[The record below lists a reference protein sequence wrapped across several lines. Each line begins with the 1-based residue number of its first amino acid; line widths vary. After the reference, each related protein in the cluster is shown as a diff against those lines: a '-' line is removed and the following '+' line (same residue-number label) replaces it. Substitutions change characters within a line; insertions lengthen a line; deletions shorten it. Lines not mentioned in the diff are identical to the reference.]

1 VFLNV
6 LSLRERRILR
16 KHLLDA
22 STREILRPAGKRR
35 TSGDDAFRNGADLRA
50 REHPA
55 IDDRA
60 GSSVTCKVTSKTSE
74 MSRLRVADDITQL
87 VGETPMLQLKRLVPA
102 GSADVFA
109 KLEYLNPGGS
119 VKDRAAIGII
129 RRAEQD
135 GRLAPGGTIVEATA
149 GNTGIGLA
157 LIGVNR
163 GYKVRLF
170 VPERFSEEKVKIM
183 RALGAEVVRTP
194 DAEGMQGAIRQA
206 KELVA
211 TDPKAFMAGQFENQA
226 NPDYHY
232 ETTAREIFEQ
242 MDGRVDAVV
251 LGCGTSGTF
260 SGIARYLKEN
270 SPQVLAYAVE
280 TQGSILGGGKPGP
293 HKVEGIGASFIPKTF
308 DRSVCDE
315 VMMVMDDE
323 AFGMVKILAA
333 QEGVLAGSS
342 GGAAVFAALKVAKKL
357 GSGKRIVTIVPDSA
371 ERYLSKKIFEG
382 GL

>member
-1 VFLNV
+1 
-6 LSLRERRILR
+6 
-16 KHLLDA
+16 
-22 STREILRPAGKRR
+22 
-35 TSGDDAFRNGADLRA
+35 
-50 REHPA
+50 
-55 IDDRA
+55 
-60 GSSVTCKVTSKTSE
+60 

-87 VGETPMLQLKRLVPA
+87 VGETPMLQLKHLVPT

-129 RRAEQD
+129 RHAEKE
-135 GRLAPGGTIVEATA
+135 GKLAPGGTIVEATA

-163 GYKVRLF
+163 GYKVKLF
-170 VPERFSEEKVKIM
+170 VPQKFSEEKVMIM
-183 RALGAEVVRTP
+183 RALGAEVFRTP
-194 DAEGMQGAIRQA
+194 DVEGMQGAIKQA
-206 KELVA
+206 KALVA
-211 TDPKAFMAGQFENQA
+211 TDPTAFMAGQFENLA

-232 ETTAREIFEQ
+232 ETTAHEMFEQ
-242 MDGRVDAVV
+242 MDGQVDAVV

-260 SGIARYLKEN
+260 SGVARYFKEKL
-270 SPQVLAYAVE
+270 PHVLAFAVE
-280 TQGSILGGGKPGP
+280 TQGSVLGGGQPGP
-293 HKVEGIGASFIPKTF
+293 HKVEGIGASFVPKTF

-315 VMMVMDDE
+315 VMMVMDTD
-323 AFGMVKILAA
+323 AFAMVKALAA

-342 GGAAVFAALKVAKKL
+342 GGAAVSASLKVAKKL
-357 GSGKRIVTIVPDSA
+357 GAGKRVVTIVPDSA